1 MGMPWSPCNAGDK
14 GWCILPSHMRFEGTI
29 TQWNEDRGF
38 GFIEPTLGG
47 QTIFVHASVLPQQA
61 RLAPLH
67 RSVSFEVERNPQG
80 KKRARQVQLIQAV
93 RPLRRPLYKDRAP
106 AKAGL
111 AGWFS
116 IPAFA
121 LVYLLTALVWH
132 VPHKVAWVYLVCSL
146 ACCVAYALD
155 KSAAQAGRWRISE
168 NTLLMLGL
176 AGGWPGAIVAQQL
189 LRHKTSKR
197 SFRAAFWFTVVL
209 NVAGFVALASP
220 QGHGFEAWLR

>member
-1 MGMPWSPCNAGDK
+1 
-14 GWCILPSHMRFEGTI
+14 MRFEGTI

-38 GFIEPTLGG
+38 GFIEPTRGG
-47 QTIFVHASVLPQQA
+47 QTLFVHASALPQSVKN
-61 RLAPLH
+61 APLQ
-67 RSVSFEVERNPQG
+67 RSVSFEVELNPQG
-80 KKRARQVQLIQAV
+80 KKRARNVLLIQAV
-93 RPLRRPLYKDRAP
+93 RPRQARREALS
-106 AKAGL
+106 AKPGF
-111 AGWFS
+111 AGWLS

-121 LVYLLTALVWH
+121 AVYLVTALVWP
-132 VPHKVAWVYLVCSL
+132 VPHSVALVYLGCSL
-146 ACCVAYALD
+146 TCCVAYALD

-189 LRHKTSKR
+189 LRHKTSKA

-220 QGHGFEAWLR
+220 QTQGFGTLLR